1 MDEPTIVTLAD
12 AEACSLASAERIV
25 EILDVAID
33 ARGEAH
39 WATTGGSAPG
49 GIYRHLAGQLRDEL
63 DWRKVRLWWT
73 DDRFVPHDHPLS
85 NVKIALDLLLDAGAF
100 SGASGTGASGVD
112 VLTGHLPG
120 VPIRTVDVHP
130 FATGVAIGEGR
141 DSDWCAARYVSEL
154 RADGPDVNDADIPA
168 FDLMLLGVGPD
179 GHILSVFPNSDA
191 FDRDDLRWLR
201 GRKAPQGRFN
211 AGQKINAALTAA
223 FTILFGLSGLL
234 LWFGEQ
240 DTRLRFASTVFL
252 HDGLMYISLVLLV
265 GHLYLAL
272 IHPATRHALRG
283 MTLGDVR
290 VEWAMRHHAKW
301 EPEGVRIDRGTRAPA
316 TLKPQ

>member
-1 MDEPTIVTLAD
+1 MDEPTVVTLAD
-12 AEACSLASAERIV
+12 AEACSLAAAERIV

-33 ARGEAH
+33 TRGEAH

-85 NVKIALDLLLDAGAF
+85 NVKIALDLLLDSGAF
-100 SGASGTGASGVD
+100 TGASGTGASGAD
-112 VLTGHLPG
+112 VLSGHLPG

-141 DSDWCAARYVSEL
+141 DPDWCAARYVSEL

-179 GHILSVFPNSDA
+179 GHILSVFPNSNA
-191 FDRDDLRWLR
+191 FDRD
-201 GRKAPQGRFN
+201 
-211 AGQKINAALTAA
+211 
-223 FTILFGLSGLL
+223 
-234 LWFGEQ
+234 
-240 DTRLRFASTVFL
+240 
-252 HDGLMYISLVLLV
+252 
-265 GHLYLAL
+265 
-272 IHPATRHALRG
+272 
-283 MTLGDVR
+283 
-290 VEWAMRHHAKW
+290 EWAMGVPAPTHV
-301 EPEGVRIDRGTRAPA
+301 EPHVPRVTLNPSLVGAAHEVMVVSHGEGKAEILRDVLRGPLEPRRLPA
-316 TLKPQ
+316 QLARRLGATWFLDQAAARLL

>member
-12 AEACSLASAERIV
+12 AEACSLAAAERIV

-33 ARGEAH
+33 TRGEAH

-85 NVKIALDLLLDAGAF
+85 NVKIALDLLLDSAAF
-100 SGASGTGASGVD
+100 SGASGTGASGAD
-112 VLTGHLPG
+112 VLSGHLPG

-141 DSDWCAARYVSEL
+141 DPDWCAARYVSEL

-191 FDRDDLRWLR
+191 FDRD
-201 GRKAPQGRFN
+201 
-211 AGQKINAALTAA
+211 
-223 FTILFGLSGLL
+223 
-234 LWFGEQ
+234 
-240 DTRLRFASTVFL
+240 
-252 HDGLMYISLVLLV
+252 
-265 GHLYLAL
+265 
-272 IHPATRHALRG
+272 
-283 MTLGDVR
+283 
-290 VEWAMRHHAKW
+290 EWAMGVPAPTHV
-301 EPEGVRIDRGTRAPA
+301 EPHVPRVTLNPSLVGAAHEVMVVSHGEGKAEILRDVLRGPLEPRRLPA
-316 TLKPQ
+316 QLARRLGATWFLDQAAARLL